1 MAYQQKYYK
10 EIVSQGHKWKLV
22 ILQDTEEAL
31 TPVEIGQVLQGL
43 RLSVQGDQADIDTPI
58 VKTSLVMTFVDA
70 PDLEENRKCGY
81 WEEFYTSSAT
91 EYKVELYKDDA
102 IEWSGYITPDS
113 FAEDLQYRGSVSIT
127 ARDNLGALQDFEYSD
142 PSPDPTGMVSLY
154 HLYTTAMDVISCP
167 MQSWTVPSGA
177 RSNLRAYETDIVND
191 TIPNVVFNHSA
202 FVGKSWHDVLESVLY
217 STGMVLRYVGGNKIL
232 LSTIRDIPLYDKFYH
247 WDVPIIDVQFSAYG
261 HRELTP
267 AVKKLI
273 DDVQFEINENIA
285 NNSMPAEA
293 YGERGTYTA
302 YIGYNAVGGSELLQ
316 MPVFATTGG
325 AWKAT
330 SAEQSLFL
338 NPFAFPL
345 KEGYSSQKFGDL
357 RDENIVYIGADAY
370 EENYNRKAVWESSLG
385 AGKYRFSFPLNR
397 AVGLFDNNTKLGFTD
412 IVEEVANIRYRLYY
426 INAQGT
432 GFAYI
437 EERGS
442 ANQGMNRFYW
452 SEFTDINAVPVDGLY
467 FPIDVREKGFP
478 YNIEFPEF
486 EIKEP
491 HKLILEIHYIMIG
504 YVNFKGNI
512 SKGVYFG
519 IGPLS
524 LVDVLQEESSIPQ
537 SLKTTTNYNRNNNIL
552 VQRNIDYGFNMGQ
565 VSSPRTILNGMYM
578 EETGG
583 WYKASDQ
590 WLFHEGDIP
599 QPLSVLLHQQILA
612 YYAKPNNL
620 LTGELVVDNPIFN
633 ALYRWKGKNHIITS
647 GTLNV
652 LSGRM
657 ENVTLREF
665 ARYDFMWETWAEQDA
680 LKVDYVGGDI
690 QVRVHSNKA
699 LTTSH
704 LVLPSWISGSIAD
717 AGNGVYDLTLH
728 ITQND
733 TGADRVAIIEV
744 DTALVKVE
752 QVIAGDYG
760 IDYGFDY
767 S

>member
-70 PDLEENRKCGY
+70 PDLEEERKCGY

-113 FAEDLQYRGSVSIT
+113 FSEDLQYRGSVSIT
-127 ARDNLGALQDFEYSD
+127 ARDNIGALQDFEYSNPK
-142 PSPDPTGMVSLY
+142 PSESGMVSLFD
-154 HLYTTAMDVISCP
+154 LYNAAMDVVSCT
-167 MQSWTVPSGA
+167 MRSWMIASGA
-177 RSNLRAYETDIVND
+177 RSNLRAYEIDIEND
-191 TIPNVVFNHSA
+191 HITNVLFNDRA
-202 FVGKSWHDVLESVLY
+202 FEGKSWYEVLESALY

-247 WDVPIIDVQFSAYG
+247 WDVPVIDVEFCSYG
-261 HRELTP
+261 HRELSP
-267 AVKKLI
+267 AAKSVVDNI
-273 DDVQFEINENIA
+273 TFEIKGNIA
-285 NNSMPAEA
+285 DINVPDKA
-293 YGERGTYTA
+293 YSGKGTYH
-302 YIGYNAVGGSELLQ
+302 YSVDKAVPDTFISYD
-316 MPVFATTGG
+316 MPVSNIVNNAWGTTDIN
-325 AWKAT
+325 T
-330 SAEQSLFL
+330 SLFL
-338 NPFAFPL
+338 NPFEYGL
-345 KEGYSSQKFGDL
+345 KAGHSSQKLGDL
-357 RDENIVYIGADAY
+357 KGTDVVYIAANPFED
-370 EENYNRKAVWESSLG
+370 NYNRFVRWKELVG
-385 AGKYRFSFPLNR
+385 AGKYRFSFKVDTPVSLY
-397 AVGLFDNNTKLGFTD
+397 DNDTKIGFTD
-412 IVEEVANIRYRLYY
+412 YTMQLSRLRYYLRWKSEDGSKTYEYRESSKSWVEGVAQDSNSMYP
-426 INAQGT
+426 T
-432 GFAYI
+432 
-437 EERGS
+437 
-442 ANQGMNRFYW
+442 
-452 SEFTDINAVPVDGLY
+452 SEQ
-467 FPIDVREKGFP
+467 KGFP
-478 YNIEFPEF
+478 YLLEFPELEVDKKGAF
-486 EIKEP
+486 ELVINGVSVYHSLNSPEGVSRGAYVQIKEMT
-491 HKLILEIHYIMIG
+491 LQDVNLE
-504 YVNFKGNI
+504 NT
-512 SKGVYFG
+512 
-519 IGPLS
+519 
-524 LVDVLQEESSIPQ
+524 SIPK
-537 SLKTTTNYNRNNNIL
+537 SLKVTTKYNDKNNI
-552 VQRNIDYGFNMGQ
+552 RIDRKVEYGFNMGQ
-565 VSSPRTILNGMYM
+565 ISSPKTVTNGLYLFASD
-578 EETGG
+578 
-583 WYKASDQ
+583 WYRASDQ

-599 QPLSVLLHQQILA
+599 QPLSVRLHQQILA
-612 YYAKPNNL
+612 YYSKPNNL
-620 LTGELVVDNPIFN
+620 LTGELVVDNPVFN

-657 ENVTLREF
+657 ENATLREF
-665 ARYDFMWETWAEQDA
+665 ERYDFMWETWVEQDA
-680 LKVDYVGGDI
+680 LKVDYVGGDV

-704 LVLPSWISGSIAD
+704 LVLPWWISGSIAD

>member
-10 EIVSQGHKWKLV
+10 EIVSQGHRWKLV

-142 PSPDPTGMVSLY
+142 PSPDSTGMVSLY

-202 FVGKSWHDVLESVLY
+202 FVGKSWHDVIESVLY
-217 STGMVLRYVGGNKIL
+217 ATGMVLRYVGGNKIL
-232 LSTIRDIPLYDKFYH
+232 LATIRDIPLYDKSYH
-247 WDVPIIDVQFSAYG
+247 WDVPIIDVRFSAYG

-267 AVKKLI
+267 AAKKMI
-273 DDVQFEINENIA
+273 DDVQFEINDNIA
-285 NNSMPAEA
+285 DNSMPAEA
-293 YGERGTYTA
+293 YGEKGEYTA
-302 YIGYNAVGGSELLQ
+302 YIGINSTGQAEILQ
-316 MPVFATTGG
+316 MPVFGTTGG
-325 AWKAT
+325 AW
-330 SAEQSLFL
+330 SAPSVAQSLFL
-338 NPFAFPL
+338 NPFAYPL
-345 KEGYSSQKFGDL
+345 KEGYSSKKFGDL
-357 RDENIVYIGADAY
+357 RDENIVYIGADPY
-370 EENYNRKAVWESSLG
+370 EENYNRKAIWTSELG
-385 AGKYRFSFPLNR
+385 AGKYKFTIPFNR
-397 AVGLFDNNTKLGFTD
+397 PVGLYDNNTKLGFSDTTSD
-412 IVEEVANIRYRLYY
+412 IVNFMYRLYY
-426 INAQGT
+426 INASGQGY
-432 GFAYI
+432 AYV
-437 EERGS
+437 EEKGN
-442 ANQGMNRFYW
+442 AGQGMGTYKWTEFADVNTLQIEDISIT
-452 SEFTDINAVPVDGLY
+452 SEQ
-467 FPIDVREKGFP
+467 RKQGFP
-478 YNIEFPEF
+478 YNVEFPEF
-486 EIKEP
+486 EISEP
-491 HKLILEIHYIMIG
+491 HRLVLEIHSLAA
-504 YVNFKGNI
+504 GNVDI
-512 SKGVYFG
+512 SRGVSKGAYFG
-519 IGPLS
+519 VGPLS
-524 LVDVLQEESSIPQ
+524 LRDLLQEETSIPQ
-537 SLKTTTNYNRNNNIL
+537 SLKTTTNYNKNNNIL
-552 VQRNIDYGFNMGQ
+552 IHRDIKYGFNMGQ
-565 VSSPRTILNGMYM
+565 VSSPRTIQNGMYM

-590 WLFHEGDIP
+590 WLFHTGDVP

-612 YYAKPNNL
+612 YYSKPNNL
-620 LTGELVVDNPIFN
+620 LTGELVVDNPVFN

-665 ARYDFMWETWAEQDA
+665 ARYDSMWETWAEQDA

-704 LVLPSWISGSIAD
+704 LVLPWWISGSIAD
-717 AGNGVYDLTLH
+717 AGNGVYNLTLH